1 MGWEEALD
9 KAPQHRDLQLDQ
21 NSEFLNQLLEHIVDP
36 IFVKDRDHRWIYG
49 NSAFW
54 DLLGN
59 KEQYIGR
66 NDKDI
71 FPEEEVAVFWSVD
84 EQVIQHGKVVES
96 EETIT
101 RPNGEQIYARTK
113 KSPLT
118 LPDGSPGLV
127 AVIRDISAF
136 RKAQVDAEHYR
147 LEAAQKSRFLANM
160 SHEIRTP
167 LNGVL
172 GMASV
177 LSNTPL
183 SDQQKDLVKVINTSG
198 SSLLRIVDDVLNFSS
213 IDAGKLVLEE
223 KPFRSK
229 DILTAIKEHFKVV
242 AEDKGITLSVDSHN
256 GQDMICVS
264 DKGRILQVLFNL
276 VGNALKFTHHGEVS
290 VVLAQGKGDDDQMML
305 TFKVS
310 DSGIGIS
317 EAALEK
323 IFDPFQQADSS
334 TTREFG
340 GTGLGLA
347 ISRELAQIMG
357 GTLTATSRLGNGSCF
372 TFAVPVKCVEDRTAL
387 GEQDETRQEIN
398 PKWEKP
404 PRILIA
410 EDNLSNQ
417 MVLKAMLEHTNAE
430 ITLVSDGAEAIRLCQ
445 EQDFDL
451 VLMDIQMPNV
461 DGVEA
466 TKEIRSRRDG
476 SAANHLPIV
485 ALTANVMPSQIDQYV
500 SAGMDG
506 HIAKPIKSEDLFEK
520 LNELIA

>member
-1 MGWEEALD
+1 M
-9 KAPQHRDLQLDQ
+9 KAGLQNHDLQFDQ
-21 NSEFLNQLLEHIVDP
+21 NAEFLNQLLEHIVDP

-49 NSAFW
+49 NAAFW
-54 DLLGN
+54 QLLGE
-59 KEQYIGR
+59 KEHYIGR

-84 EQVIQHGKVVES
+84 EQVIQHGKVVEN

-101 RPNGEQIYARTK
+101 RPNGEQICARTK

-136 RKAQVDAEHYR
+136 RKAQVDAERYR
-147 LEAAQKSRFLANM
+147 LEAEQKSRFLANM

-177 LSNTPL
+177 LSNSSL
-183 SDQQKDLVKVINTSG
+183 SDQQKELVDVINMSG
-198 SSLLRIVDDVLNFSS
+198 ISLLRIVDDVLNFSS
-213 IDAGKLVLEE
+213 LDAGKLVLEE
-223 KPFRSK
+223 KPYRAK
-229 DILTAIKEHFKVV
+229 DILTSVYAHFKVT
-242 AEDKGITLSVDSHN
+242 AEDKGIGLYVDSDD
-256 GQDMICVS
+256 GQNDSCIG

-276 VGNALKFTHHGEVS
+276 VGNALKFTKQGEVS
-290 VVLAQGKGDDDQMML
+290 VASARSRNDDDQSVL
-305 TFKVS
+305 IFQVK

-317 EAALEK
+317 QSALEK

-347 ISRELAQIMG
+347 ISKELAQAMG
-357 GTLTATSRLGNGSCF
+357 GKLTATSNLGHGSCF
-372 TFAVPVKCVEDRTAL
+372 TFEVPVTCV
-387 GEQDETRQEIN
+387 GNQEASAGQEESSQEGIS
-398 PKWEKP
+398 PQWERP

-410 EDNLSNQ
+410 EDNLGNQ
-417 MVLKAMLEHTNAE
+417 MVLKAMLESTNAE
-430 ITLVSDGAEAIRLCQ
+430 IVMAGDGAEAVRLCQ

-461 DGVEA
+461 DGLQA
-466 TKEIRSRRDG
+466 TQEIRSQRRD
-476 SAANHLPIV
+476 SATHHLPIV
-485 ALTANVMPSQIDQYV
+485 ALTANVMPSQVEQYV
-500 SAGMDG
+500 KAGMDG
-506 HIAKPIKSEDLFEK
+506 HIAKPIQSDQLYEK
-520 LNELIA
+520 LHELIA

>member
-1 MGWEEALD
+1 MGKALD
-9 KAPQHRDLQLDQ
+9 EGPQKDELLLDQ
-21 NSEFLNQLLEHIVDP
+21 NSDFLNQLLEHIVDP

-49 NSAFW
+49 NAAFW
-54 DLLGN
+54 ELLGD
-59 KEQYIGR
+59 KELYIGR

-84 EQVIQHGKVVES
+84 EQVIQHGKVIEN

-101 RPNGEQIYARTK
+101 RPNGELIYARTK

-136 RKAQVDAEHYR
+136 RQAQVDAERYR
-147 LEAAQKSRFLANM
+147 IEAAQKSRFLANM

-177 LSNTPL
+177 LSNTVL
-183 SDQQKDLVKVINTSG
+183 SDQQKELVDVINSSG

-213 IDAGKLVLEE
+213 LDAGKLELDE
-223 KPFRSK
+223 KPFRTQDVLASV
-229 DILTAIKEHFKVV
+229 ASHFKIT
-242 AEDKGITLSVDSHN
+242 AQEKGVRLSVNADE
-256 GQDMICVS
+256 GIDEICIG
-264 DKGRILQVLFNL
+264 DRDRILQVLFNL
-276 VGNALKFTHHGEVS
+276 VGNALKFTQEGEVS
-290 VVLAQGKGDDDQMML
+290 LALAQALGENGRQVL
-305 TFKVS
+305 TFTVN
-310 DSGIGIS
+310 DTGIGIS
-317 EAALEK
+317 DAALEK

-334 TTREFG
+334 TTRQFG

-347 ISRELAQIMG
+347 ISSELAECMG
-357 GTLTATSRLGNGSCF
+357 GGLSAKSCLGQGSCF
-372 TFAVPVKCVEDRTAL
+372 IFKVPVKSV
-387 GEQDETRQEIN
+387 GEQGSSADRIEVGQLDVG
-398 PKWEKP
+398 PQWDSP

-417 MVLKAMLEHTNAE
+417 MVLKAMLESTNAQ
-430 ITLVSDGAEAIRLCQ
+430 ITIAADGAEAIRLCQ
-445 EQDFDL
+445 EQEFDL

-466 TKEIRSRRDG
+466 TKEIRSQGARTVDH
-476 SAANHLPIV
+476 HLPIL

-500 SAGMDG
+500 AAGMDG
-506 HIAKPIKSEDLFEK
+506 HIAKPIQCDQLFDK